1 MIIKHN
7 DILGEV
13 FLNECEAAWK
23 ILKSNEGRIK
33 FYNLMMYTVS
43 LKGKRVDIIQKY
55 DDDVRGVVTILG
67 VYAAYLISY
76 YDNDY
81 RKAYD
86 LLYAIQSLNEDAEV
100 QRIL

>member
-1 MIIKHN
+1 M
-7 DILGEV
+7 
-13 FLNECEAAWK
+13 
-23 ILKSNEGRIK
+23 
-33 FYNLMMYTVS
+33 
-43 LKGKRVDIIQKY
+43 
-55 DDDVRGVVTILG
+55 RGTVTILG